1 VSKNVQPRSAARLT
15 ALRETASFVGPYEF
29 PCSFPPIAH
38 PPKPISETL
47 RPVRPSVRTR
57 IASGTG
63 PPPRTLRESL
73 SAPGRSRQRMIEG
86 ERVRIRKL
94 ERSDLAHLHRW
105 LNDADLMAWAR
116 FAPDHMESLAAV
128 EKEYERELAGEERDR
143 TTFTVEDRAS
153 GKAIGWC
160 VMRTWDRKHVSTNVG
175 IGLGEKE
182 FWGRG
187 YGTEAMRLLLTI
199 AFDHQGWHRAELWTL
214 ADNERAVRS
223 FEKSG
228 FRREGLE
235 REAAYYGG
243 AYHDILLMAQ
253 LKSEWDARKA

>member
-1 VSKNVQPRSAARLT
+1 
-15 ALRETASFVGPYEF
+15 
-29 PCSFPPIAH
+29 
-38 PPKPISETL
+38 
-47 RPVRPSVRTR
+47 
-57 IASGTG
+57 
-63 PPPRTLRESL
+63 
-73 SAPGRSRQRMIEG
+73 MIEG